1 MTLAP
6 TLYGLPHCDTCKKA
20 RAWLTA
26 RGIAH
31 EFVDYR
37 AQPLAP
43 AQLEQAAA
51 ALGWDKLVNRAS
63 TTWRQ
68 LDEADKGAE
77 TASAWLALL
86 AHAWVAAGV
95 ALVVLP
101 QAALWALVSAPLS
114 LAATLLILRRAATP
128 AQLKPALV
136 LTITACVVHGVAM
149 AAGLLTVGS

>member
-1 MTLAP
+1 MTHPPTL

-68 LDEADKGAE
+68 LEAADKAAVTTRE
-77 TASAWLALL
+77 WLELL
-86 AHAWVAAGV
+86 ARHP
-95 ALVVLP
+95 ALIRRP
-101 QAALWALVSAPLS
+101 
-114 LAATLLILRRAATP
+114 LLIDGSHIDAGFKESRYAAHF
-128 AQLKPALV
+128 V
-136 LTITACVVHGVAM
+136 LGADA
-149 AAGLLTVGS
+149 